1 MRQSSQYN
9 VIIISMFLIGTIGIG
24 YFFSFVLFDL
34 TENSEQ
40 NTEPKIEQQSEHP
53 SRFAETHLYPI
64 KRTNDEEHKEGE
76 EVVSL
81 NNLVTEVVPREEQAV
96 SSPALSLGEVTEE
109 IIEDTEDQVA
119 EKIKELEVKYANF
132 REQLQQLSQQNLE
145 IFDQITSHEIE
156 RDNLF
161 FRYSKQMK
169 EAHENGLGVKVFELG
184 QELDRLVNN
193 RNFLIDQL
201 MELDIE
207 TDKQVREIGKQAGA
221 IYHEMESLRD

>member
-1 MRQSSQYN
+1 
-9 VIIISMFLIGTIGIG
+9 MF
-24 YFFSFVLFDL
+24 
-34 TENSEQ
+34 
-40 NTEPKIEQQSEHP
+40 
-53 SRFAETHLYPI
+53 
-64 KRTNDEEHKEGE
+64 
-76 EVVSL
+76 L

-132 REQLQQLSQQNLE
+132 GEQLQQLSQQNLE
-145 IFDQITSHEIE
+145 FFDQITSHEIE
-156 RDNLF
+156 RDNLM

-169 EAHENGLGVKVFELG
+169 KAYENGLGVKVFELG

-201 MELDIE
+201 VELDID
-207 TDKQVREIGKQAGA
+207 TDKQAREIRKQAKA
-221 IYHEMESLRD
+221 IYHEIESLRDQNSR